1 MSSKIFKVYGEL
13 CALYPWEVIFTT
25 VTMTTC
31 LFTIDKNQNFTTK
44 SSTNYKNCQN
54 DNIKNCNNNN
64 FEQEY
69 NAANVIIMTI
79 VRCVAILYSYYQL
92 RNLKKLDCKYI
103 LVISGLFTV
112 GSSFL
117 FSSVAIHFLDIEISD
132 LKDAIFF
139 FLLLIDLSKISIL
152 AQYALS
158 SKNQEDIRDNIAKGM
173 SILGPNITL
182 DTIVET
188 LLLSVGTLSG
198 VPSLETLSYF
208 ACLSVIVNYIVFMTF
223 FPSCLCL
230 ILELSQFCFQKD
242 RQIFSELSLVKEDH
256 QKINP
261 VVQRVKII
269 MSIGLAVV
277 HLHIRFLNSGNADVS
292 NQDIEVFNCTET
304 KNDSDKSLTETLLKW
319 LTLSCD
325 HIVILILVV
334 ALTVKFIFFEDTA
347 DLEQLKR

>member
-1 MSSKIFKVYGEL
+1 MSSKIFKSYGEL

-31 LFTIDKNQNFTTK
+31 IFTIDRNQSTK
-44 SSTNYKNCQN
+44 EETL
-54 DNIKNCNNNN
+54 IKNCDNQKNCNH
-64 FEQEY
+64 ELEY

-103 LVISGLFTV
+103 LIISGLFTV
-112 GSSFL
+112 GSSFI

-158 SKNQEDIRDNIAKGM
+158 SKNQDDIRTNIAKGM

-182 DTIVET
+182 DTLVET

-198 VPSLETLSYF
+198 VQSLEKLSYF

-230 ILELSQFCFQKD
+230 ILELSQYYSNKEKMFTD
-242 RQIFSELSLVKEDH
+242 IVNKEDI
-256 QKINP
+256 KINP

-277 HLHIRFLNSGNADVS
+277 HLHIRLNSIDTDVQT
-292 NQDIEVFNCTET
+292 NQNIEVFNCTET
-304 KNDSDKSLTETLLKW
+304 KNETKSFGELVLKW

-334 ALTVKFIFFEDTA
+334 ALTVKFIFFEDTTE
-347 DLEQLKR
+347 LEQLKR